1 MAPKFTV
8 STKQLVD
15 TTALTKMSGPAWI
28 ALISYLVLGA
38 IILFPFKYTTTDPDT
53 GRVHDVTEYDLASRI
68 IAILLLAF
76 PVALS
81 VYSINCLVI
90 GSCYLYS
97 YIVAGLTA
105 VWVTL
110 FVISAFAFTFFNKRV

>member
-8 STKQLVD
+8 SAKQLVD
-15 TTALTKMSGPAWI
+15 TTALTTISGPAWI
-28 ALISYLVLGA
+28 ALFSYLVLGA
-38 IILFPFKYTTTDPDT
+38 IILFPFKYSTTDPDT
-53 GRVHDVTEYDLASRI
+53 GRVVDVTEYDFGARI

-110 FVISAFAFTFFNKRV
+110 FVISAFAFTFFNHRM